1 MNLTNKFTSNQMN
14 VFTEFSVSVLTAIF
28 QENLG

>member
-1 MNLTNKFTSNQMN
+1 MNTA
-14 VFTEFSVSVLTAIF
+14 VSLPVLTAIF